1 MTTSLILEAAGRAA
15 ALLAERHPQRSPT
28 VTTSFKDAFTE
39 AQKKAASRPS
49 AVDILAR
56 LRAAGARVE
65 LTDNRLDISGPVPPE
80 LKNTV
85 RVMAG
90 AILAVLSGR
99 HCYRCGLRTSRAGKL
114 EAISLPDGLAIH
126 RSCLREGER

>member
-1 MTTSLILEAAGRAA
+1 MTTSMK
-15 ALLAERHPQRSPT
+15 Q
-28 VTTSFKDAFTE
+28 AFTE
-39 AQKKAASRPS
+39 AKRKIKPRPTAAD
-49 AVDILAR
+49 VLAQ
-56 LRAAGARVE
+56 LRAAGARVM
-65 LTDNRLDISGPVPPE
+65 LVDNKLDISGPVPPE

-126 RSCLREGER
+126 RPCLREGER